1 LNPLTCASIY
11 LSLTVSAVLPIFVAP
26 TITQSVQAQTT
37 ETILYVDA
45 NTGNDETAS
54 GTRDSPYQ
62 TLTQAIAAAPANAV
76 IQLANGTYSEDTGE
90 TFPIV
95 VKKPLEI
102 RGHPSSQGYQV
113 KIQGGGEFYSPT
125 GAGQSVAI
133 ALLEDSTLTG
143 VSVTNQRDRGIGVWI
158 EGASPTLIK
167 NTFERNDNTGV
178 AVNGKGAA
186 VIQDNYFY
194 SNSGNGMVIYGQSQ
208 PTVENNT
215 FERTGFGISI
225 TQEASPEL
233 IGNEIKH
240 NRIGVMVEGNAQPIL
255 RENLIA
261 LSTEDG
267 LVAITNSRPNLGTS
281 DAPGGNIFRSNRGQA
296 IKNLTKTY
304 TIPASGN
311 QIAGETTGQIDLSA
325 TVAETAPIPRDP
337 LPLAETP
344 NQDPSTNESNAA
356 ETAPIPL
363 NRNLSPLPATSNQGT
378 ATNESDSDSSSRELV
393 WTAPNYVPSANSG
406 SNRPLPPL
414 NPSLSSSPSESQ
426 QVLPPSQPLSF
437 DPPPPESVP
446 RNTASN
452 ENNATTNASSN
463 RSSGRSL
470 EELLVLEPNASPSNS
485 SPRRNANSL
494 PVPSGNIPTG
504 QPFRPGA
511 SPEER
516 VTAVGGQYRVIVEI
530 TQASDKRR
538 VQEIVPQAFASR
550 YQGRP
555 VMQVGIFRTTAN
567 AEEIRQKLRQAGLQA
582 QIIAVSN
589 DQ

>member
-1 LNPLTCASIY
+1 MNPLTCSSIY
-11 LSLTVSAVLPIFVAP
+11 LSLTVSAVLPIWVTPA
-26 TITQSVQAQTT
+26 IAQSVQAQTT

-45 NTGNDETAS
+45 NTGNDQIAS

-95 VKKPLEI
+95 VRKPLEI

-113 KIQGGGEFYSPT
+113 KIQGGGEFNSPT

-167 NTFERNDNTGV
+167 NTFERNNNTGV
-178 AVNGKGAA
+178 AVNGKGEA
-186 VIQDNYFY
+186 VIRDNYFY

-208 PTVENNT
+208 PTVENNI

-225 TQEASPEL
+225 TEEASPQL

-378 ATNESDSDSSSRELV
+378 ATNESDSDSSSGELV
-393 WTAPNYVPSANSG
+393 WTAPNYVPSANT
-406 SNRPLPPL
+406 PLPPL
-414 NPSLSSSPSESQ
+414 NPSRSSS
-426 QVLPPSQPLSF
+426 PSQPLSF

-446 RNTASN
+446 RNPASN
-452 ENNATTNASSN
+452 EDNGTANASSN

-470 EELLVLEPNASPSNS
+470 EELLVLEPNASPPNS
-485 SPRRNANSL
+485 SL

-530 TQASDKRR
+530 TQASDQRR

-567 AEEIRQKLRQAGLQA
+567 AEEIRQKLRQAGLQV
-582 QIIAVSN
+582 QVIAVSN